1 MSSQILQ
8 SQRARHSLRNQVLI
22 VMVSAIAPY
31 LLRFLFINQQ
41 QDSLSGLH
49 VTLAA
54 GLLGGIASVF
64 AIRNFNK
71 YPGAES
77 VSSVLSLT
85 SLIYGGLVVVF
96 LVGRIDYVRMVLVG
110 NYILCVSMLFAE
122 QLIGSEHKQ
131 LRIAIVLGG
140 DAHPFEAHNIEWISI
155 EDPATSIENFDAL
168 TVDLR
173 ADLSDEWERR
183 ISELA
188 LIGVPVYHIKHLRES
203 MTGMVEI
210 EHLAETSYGTLSPPY
225 IYIIAKRVIDT
236 IVAAIVLLLLLPLM
250 VAVAIAIRLDS
261 PGPAI
266 FNQTRIGFGGH
277 PFTVHKFRTMQ
288 TVQTRRGTDHDD
300 RNAAMTLTNDVR
312 ITRIGRF
319 LRKSRIDELPQ
330 LLNILRGEMSLIGP
344 RPEAAVLSSWYETE
358 IPLYRYRHIVMP
370 GVTGWAQINQ
380 GHVTNV
386 QDVTTKLH
394 YDFYYIKHLSP
405 WIDVLI
411 ALRTFMTMVS
421 GHGAK

>member
-1 MSSQILQ
+1 MSSQVLE
-8 SQRARHSLRNQVLI
+8 SQRARHSLRNQVFI
-22 VMVSAIAPY
+22 VMVSALVPY
-31 LLRFLFINQQ
+31 LLRFLFIDQHQ
-41 QDSLSGLH
+41 ESLNGLH
-49 VTLAA
+49 VTLVA
-54 GLLGGIASVF
+54 GLLGGIASIF

-85 SLIYGGLVVVF
+85 SLIYAGLVVVF
-96 LVGRIDYVRMVLVG
+96 LVGRIDYVRMVLIG
-110 NYILCVSMLFAE
+110 NYVLCVSMLFAE
-122 QLIGSEHKQ
+122 QLFGSEHKQ
-131 LRIAIVLGG
+131 LRIAIVQGG
-140 DAHPFEAHNIEWISI
+140 TAHPFEARNIEWIPI
-155 EDPATSIENFDAL
+155 DDVTTPIENFDAL

-183 ISELA
+183 ITELA

-203 MTGMVEI
+203 LTGMVEI

-236 IVAAIVLLLLLPLM
+236 IIAAIVLLLLLPLM
-250 VAVAIAIRLDS
+250 IVVAVAIRLDS

-266 FNQTRIGFGGH
+266 FHQTRIGFGGR
-277 PFTVHKFRTMQ
+277 PFTVRKFRTMQ
-288 TVQTRRGTDHDD
+288 TVQTSTDDESDD
-300 RNAAMTLTNDVR
+300 RKAAMTLTNDVR

-330 LLNILRGEMSLIGP
+330 LINILRGEMSLIGP
-344 RPEAAVLSSWYETE
+344 RPEVAVLSAWYEKE

-386 QDVTTKLH
+386 QDVTIKLH

-411 ALRTFMTMVS
+411 ALRTFLTMVS